1 MAMMTSTFHL
11 KLKQMPLVMGSAF
24 KSHFGPTL
32 LDLVIIKEEVEDP
45 RLKEIIAKIEA
56 QKQEVPNFSLQQGVL
71 KYKGRL
77 VLSKTSSL
85 LSTILHTYHDSI
97 FNIRRHSGY
106 LRTYKRLTGEVYW
119 EGMKKDVKKYC
130 EECSICQRNKTL
142 ALSLVGLLMP
152 LEIPDAFWN
161 DISMDFIEGLPKVA
175 GWKVIMVVVD
185 RMSSIL

>member
-1 MAMMTSTFHL
+1 M
-11 KLKQMPLVMGSAF
+11 
-24 KSHFGPTL
+24 
-32 LDLVIIKEEVEDP
+32 
-45 RLKEIIAKIEA
+45 KEIIAKIEA

-130 EECSICQRNKTL
+130 VECSICQRNKTL

-152 LEIPDAFWN
+152 LEMPDAFWN
-161 DISMDFIEGLPKVA
+161 DISMDFIEGLPKVV

>member
-1 MAMMTSTFHL
+1 M
-11 KLKQMPLVMGSAF
+11 
-24 KSHFGPTL
+24 
-32 LDLVIIKEEVEDP
+32 
-45 RLKEIIAKIEA
+45 
-56 QKQEVPNFSLQQGVL
+56 
-71 KYKGRL
+71 
-77 VLSKTSSL
+77 
-85 LSTILHTYHDSI
+85 
-97 FNIRRHSGY
+97 
-106 LRTYKRLTGEVYW
+106 
-119 EGMKKDVKKYC
+119 KKYC